1 MAGKARLPHGPTD
14 QMEQDALDKLEVT
27 REAVSNVPAI
37 SHILKSAAVDPWPYL
52 EGSEDVNAR
61 RLIATRRK
69 MTLTEFRHSTIEAIC
84 LSAGV
89 PTKQAL
95 SVIMIE
101 VFQQSGRAA
110 ELLYAANHQGV
121 VQATIDSA
129 KTPFGASDRKLLLQH
144 QGFAPVPKTNIVKIF
159 GGQNVLGG
167 AQTNQ
172 TAVLAPME
180 DKAKRLQDRFNERL
194 GLPPTGE
201 MARIEGDHEEP
212 DGQAEVVEAED
223 IEADQEADDIEVEGD
238 EMEFEADTDD

>member
-1 MAGKARLPHGPTD
+1 MAGKSRLPHGPTE

-95 SVIMIE
+95 SVIMAE

-201 MARIEGDHEEP
+201 MAGIEAPEP
-212 DGQAEVVEAED
+212 PPEDPETSDNAED
-223 IEADQEADDIEVEGD
+223 AEADDIEVEGD
-238 EMEFEADTDD
+238 EIEFEEADDD

>member
-1 MAGKARLPHGPTD
+1 M
-14 QMEQDALDKLEVT
+14 
-27 REAVSNVPAI
+27 
-37 SHILKSAAVDPWPYL
+37 
-52 EGSEDVNAR
+52 
-61 RLIATRRK
+61 
-69 MTLTEFRHSTIEAIC
+69 
-84 LSAGV
+84 

-95 SVIMIE
+95 AVIMAE

-110 ELLYAANHQGV
+110 ELLYAAYHQAV

-129 KTPFGASDRKLLLQH
+129 MTPFGASDRKLLLQH

-201 MARIEGDHEEP
+201 MAQIEAPEP
-212 DGQAEVVEAED
+212 PPEDPETPDNAED
-223 IEADQEADDIEVEGD
+223 AEADDIEVEGD
-238 EMEFEADTDD
+238 EIEFEEADDE

>member
-1 MAGKARLPHGPTD
+1 MAGKSRLPHGPTE

-95 SVIMIE
+95 SVIMAE

-201 MARIEGDHEEP
+201 MAQIEAPGPPPEDPEMP
-212 DGQAEVVEAED
+212 SDAED
-223 IEADQEADDIEVEGD
+223 AEADDIEVEGD
-238 EMEFEADTDD
+238 EIEFEADEDE

>member
-1 MAGKARLPHGPTD
+1 MPGKARLPHGPTE

-27 REAVSNVPAI
+27 REDVANVPAI
-37 SHILKSAAVDPWPYL
+37 GHILKSAAVDPWPYL

-95 SVIMIE
+95 SVIMAE

-121 VQATIDSA
+121 VQATIDNA

-201 MARIEGDHEEP
+201 MA
-212 DGQAEVVEAED
+212 Q
-223 IEADQEADDIEVEGD
+223 IEAPEPPEDPETPDDAGGQEADDIEVESG
-238 EMEFEADTDD
+238 EIEFEAAEDD

>member
-1 MAGKARLPHGPTD
+1 MGGKRLEYGPTE
-14 QMEQDALDKLEVT
+14 QMEQNALDKLEVT
-27 REAVSNVPAI
+27 REAVANVPAI
-37 SHILKSAAVDPWPYL
+37 GHILKSAAVDPWPYL

-95 SVIMIE
+95 SVIMAE

-121 VQATIDSA
+121 VQATIDNA

-201 MARIEGDHEEP
+201 MA
-212 DGQAEVVEAED
+212 Q
-223 IEADQEADDIEVEGD
+223 IEAPEPPEDPETPDDAGGQEADDIEVESD
-238 EMEFEADTDD
+238 EIEFEAAEDD

>member
-1 MAGKARLPHGPTD
+1 
-14 QMEQDALDKLEVT
+14 MEQDALDKLEVT
-27 REAVSNVPAI
+27 RESVSNVPAI

-201 MARIEGDHEEP
+201 MAQIEAPEP
-212 DGQAEVVEAED
+212 PSEDPETLDNAED
-223 IEADQEADDIEVEGD
+223 AEADDIEVEGD
-238 EMEFEADTDD
+238 EIEFEADEDE

>member
-1 MAGKARLPHGPTD
+1 MGGKRLEYGPTE
-14 QMEQDALDKLEVT
+14 QMEQAALDKLEVT
-27 REAVSNVPAI
+27 REDVANVPAI
-37 SHILKSAAVDPWPYL
+37 GHILKSAAVDPWPYL
-52 EGSEDVNAR
+52 EGSEDINAR

-95 SVIMIE
+95 SVIMAE

-121 VQATIDSA
+121 VQATIDNA

-201 MARIEGDHEEP
+201 MA
-212 DGQAEVVEAED
+212 Q
-223 IEADQEADDIEVEGD
+223 IEAPEPPEDPETPDDADDQEADDIEVEGD
-238 EMEFEADTDD
+238 EIEFEAGEDD

>member
-1 MAGKARLPHGPTD
+1 MGGKRLEYGPTE
-14 QMEQDALDKLEVT
+14 QMEQNALDKLEVT
-27 REAVSNVPAI
+27 REAVANVPAI
-37 SHILKSAAVDPWPYL
+37 GHILKSAAVDPWPYL

-95 SVIMIE
+95 SVIMAE

-121 VQATIDSA
+121 VQATIDNA

-201 MARIEGDHEEP
+201 MA
-212 DGQAEVVEAED
+212 Q
-223 IEADQEADDIEVEGD
+223 IEAPEPPEDPETPDDAEDQEADDIEVEGD
-238 EMEFEADTDD
+238 EIEFEAAEDD